1 MRAHEGRS
9 HMAVRL
15 ERQDAVGHI
24 ILDRPPAN
32 SYDKSFMDEL
42 DAAIESA
49 RGDDTVRAIVVRSAS
64 EKFFS
69 AGADVSVFA
78 KSDLD
83 TQNAFVVCANEA
95 MGKFESTPKVVIAA
109 INGHC
114 LGGGLEIALCC
125 DFRIAAE
132 GTYKIGLP
140 EVTLG
145 LLPGT
150 GGTQRLPRLIGRQRA
165 LELMLKGTTLS
176 PREAKDAG
184 IVDEVVP
191 AADLVARAV
200 ALAQE
205 YATGP
210 SYARGQIKL
219 AAVQGFGTSL
229 ADGLAIERA
238 ALIRLFKSEDARE
251 GVRAFVEKR
260 KPEYKG
266 R

>member
-1 MRAHEGRS
+1 
-9 HMAVRL
+9 MAVRL
-15 ERQDAVGHI
+15 ETQDAIGYIV
-24 ILDRPPAN
+24 LDRPPAN
-32 SYDKSFMDEL
+32 SYDRAFVDEL
-42 DAAIESA
+42 DASIESA
-49 RGDDTVRAIVVRSAS
+49 RADGAINVIVVRSAS

-78 KSDLD
+78 NSDLQ
-83 TQNAFVVCANEA
+83 TQTAFVARANEA
-95 MGKFESTPKVVIAA
+95 MGKLETTPKVVIAA

-125 DFRIAAE
+125 DFRVAAE

-140 EVTLG
+140 EVMLG

-150 GGTQRLPRLIGRQRA
+150 GGTQRLPRLLGRQKA
-165 LELMLKGTTLS
+165 LGLMLKGTTLS
-176 PREAKDAG
+176 PQEAKDAG

-191 AADLVARAV
+191 AAELQSRAT

-210 SYARGQIKL
+210 SYARGQIKY
-219 AAVQGFGTSL
+219 AAVQGLGATL
-229 ADGLAIERA
+229 KEGLAIERA
-238 ALIRLFKSEDARE
+238 ALIRVFGSEDAKE

>member
-1 MRAHEGRS
+1 
-9 HMAVRL
+9 MAVRL
-15 ERQDAVGHI
+15 EKQDAIGHI
-24 ILDRPPAN
+24 VLDRPPAN
-32 SYDKSFMDEL
+32 SYDKAFLDEL
-42 DAAIESA
+42 DASIESA
-49 RGDDTVRAIVVRSAS
+49 KSDAAVKAIVVRSAS

-83 TQNAFVVCANEA
+83 MQNAFVLCANEA
-95 MGKFESTPKVVIAA
+95 MSKFESTPKVVIAA

-140 EVTLG
+140 EVSLG

-150 GGTQRLPRLIGRQRA
+150 GGTQRLPRLIGRQKA
-165 LELMLKGTTLS
+165 LGLMLRGTTLS
-176 PREAKDAG
+176 PQEANDAG

-191 AADLVARAV
+191 AADLVARAT
-200 ALAQE
+200 AMAQE
-205 YATGP
+205 FASGP
-210 SYARGQIKL
+210 SYAKGEIKY

-229 ADGLAIERA
+229 KEGLAIERA
-238 ALIRLFKSEDARE
+238 ALIRLFKSEDAKE
-251 GVRAFVEKR
+251 GVKAFVEKR

>member
-1 MRAHEGRS
+1 
-9 HMAVRL
+9 MAVRL
-15 ERQDAVGHI
+15 EKQDAIGHI
-24 ILDRPPAN
+24 VLDRPPAN
-32 SYDKSFMDEL
+32 SYDKAFLDEL
-42 DAAIESA
+42 DASIESA
-49 RGDDTVRAIVVRSAS
+49 KGDAAVKAIVVRSAS

-83 TQNAFVVCANEA
+83 MQNAFVLCANEA
-95 MGKFESTPKVVIAA
+95 MSKFESTPKVVIAA

-140 EVTLG
+140 EVSLG

-150 GGTQRLPRLIGRQRA
+150 GGTQRLPRLIGRQKA
-165 LELMLKGTTLS
+165 LGLMLRGTTLS
-176 PREAKDAG
+176 PQEAKDAG

-191 AADLVARAV
+191 AADLVARAT
-200 ALAQE
+200 AMAQE
-205 YATGP
+205 FASGP
-210 SYARGQIKL
+210 SYAKGEIKY

-229 ADGLAIERA
+229 KEGLAIERA
-238 ALIRLFKSEDARE
+238 ALIRLFGSEDAKE
-251 GVRAFVEKR
+251 GVKAFVEKR

>member
-1 MRAHEGRS
+1 
-9 HMAVRL
+9 MAVRL
-15 ERQDAVGHI
+15 ETQDAIGHI
-24 ILDRPPAN
+24 VLDRPPAN
-32 SYDKSFMDEL
+32 SYDRAFMEEL

-49 RGDDTVRAIVVRSAS
+49 GNDDTVKAIVVRSAS
-64 EKFFS
+64 ERFFS

-83 TQNAFVVCANEA
+83 TQNAFVVTANA
-95 MGKFESTPKVVIAA
+95 ALVKFESTPKVVVAA

-132 GTYKIGLP
+132 GAYKIGLP

-150 GGTQRLPRLIGRQRA
+150 GGTQRLPRLIGRQKA
-165 LELMLKGTTLS
+165 LGLMLRGTTLS
-176 PREAKDAG
+176 PQEAKEAG
-184 IVDEVVP
+184 IVDELVP
-191 AADLVARAV
+191 APELQTRAA

-205 YATGP
+205 FASGP
-210 SYARGQIKL
+210 SFARGQIKY
-219 AAVQGFGTSL
+219 AAVQGFGDSL
-229 ADGLAIERA
+229 EDGLAIERA
-238 ALIRLFKSEDARE
+238 ALIKVFKSEDARE

-260 KPEYKG
+260 KPDYKG